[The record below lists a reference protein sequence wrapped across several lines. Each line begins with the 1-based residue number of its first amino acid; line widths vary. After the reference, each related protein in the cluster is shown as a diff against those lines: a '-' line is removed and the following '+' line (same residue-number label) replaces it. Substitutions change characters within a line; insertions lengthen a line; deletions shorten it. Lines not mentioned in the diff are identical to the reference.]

1 MRCMISLNKFKDV
14 YIKTVNRGTFL
25 YLLKR
30 EELVKM
36 EIPEMSVS

>member
-1 MRCMISLNKFKDV
+1 MRCMIYLNKFKDV
-14 YIKTVNRGTFL
+14 YIKTVNRGTLL

-30 EELVKM
+30 ELVKM

>member
-14 YIKTVNRGTFL
+14 YIKTANRGTLL

-30 EELVKM
+30 ELVKM